1 MKKQNEIRS
10 RCYHLILYP
19 DDEKQVKIVD
29 LIENEYNYA
38 IILHDK
44 DFIEGTT
51 DYKKPHWHIIL
62 YFDNPKYLNSLA
74 KELELAPNYIRTDEL
89 RKGLEYLI
97 HKNHKDKYQY
107 DVEEVSG
114 PLKENLLSYL
124 SNSIETEKTSTLY
137 LYNIIDTFDGPIS
150 LKEIIPIII
159 SQNLWSFFRR
169 SQLTWFKLIDE
180 HNLKFR
186 IADKYYLKK

>member
-19 DDEKQVKIVD
+19 DDEKHAKIVD
-29 LIENEYNYA
+29 LIENQYNYA

-51 DYKKPHWHIIL
+51 DYKKAHWHIIL
-62 YFDNPKYLNSLA
+62 YFDNAKFLNSLA
-74 KELELAPNYIRTDEL
+74 KELELAPNYILTEEL

-114 PLKENLLSYL
+114 PLKEKLLLYL
-124 SNSIETEKTSTLY
+124 SNSIETEKISTLY

-180 HNLKFR
+180 HNLKFK
-186 IADKYYLKK
+186 IANKYYLKK